1 MAVCK
6 YCSRLDFVKMETWEP
21 PAKSSFDRDEF
32 LFPRIEHH
40 HNMEELLECGFAAT
54 GRCKLCEIF
63 VVSWIIWPEWENHT
77 AASSWKEQPL
87 AVRARNY
94 LEMVPDICQRRL
106 YAGPFRFKTS
116 LGMNPGIALWIME
129 GDDED
134 VGNIRVAEAM
144 FSWKKR
150 RSSCSV
156 FSFTG

>member
-1 MAVCK
+1 MPVCE
-6 YCSRLDFVKMETWEP
+6 YCSRLDFVKMESWEP
-21 PAKSSFDRDEF
+21 PAKASVDRDES

-54 GRCKLCEIF
+54 DRCQLCEIF
-63 VVSWIIWPEWENHT
+63 IVSWIIWVEGGNNT

-94 LEMVPDICQRRL
+94 LEMRPDICQRRL
-106 YAGPFRFKTS
+106 YAAPFNFRTRFR
-116 LGMNPGIALWIME
+116 MNPGIGLWIME
-129 GDDED
+129 GDGED
-134 VGNIRVAEAM
+134 VGDIRVSEAM

-150 RSSCSV
+150 RLSYPV